1 MSQIQE
7 RMKKLG
13 IKQVDMI
20 LELRKR
26 GIAVQPP
33 EMSSIIRGVYTY
45 PNEKIWFPIR
55 KDSLSGELQTGYRQ
69 RFKAQEETQ
78 SG

>member
-26 GIAVQPP
+26 GITVQPP

-45 PNEKIWFPIR
+45 PKAKIVLDECDKILIERESER
-55 KDSLSGELQTGYRQ
+55 KSQ
-69 RFKAQEETQ
+69 
-78 SG
+78 